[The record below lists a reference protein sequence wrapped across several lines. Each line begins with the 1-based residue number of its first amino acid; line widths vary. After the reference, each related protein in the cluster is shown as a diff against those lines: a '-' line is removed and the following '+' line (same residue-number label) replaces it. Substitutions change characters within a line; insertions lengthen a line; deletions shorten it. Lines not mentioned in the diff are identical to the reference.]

1 MVKKNEVFK
10 WKSKK
15 LFWVPHMNC
24 EEKKLLHRKVLALYV
39 YLVKRNST
47 QQRRSNE

>member
-10 WKSKK
+10 WKSKN
-15 LFWVPHMNC
+15 LFWALHMNC
-24 EEKKLLHRKVLALYV
+24 EEKELLHRKVSPLYV
-39 YLVKRNST
+39 YLMKRNST